1 MLFNNGYH
9 TIHHHKAGLHW
20 NKVPEA
26 HKEIQD
32 NINPILM
39 ERSFWWYIVRVY
51 IISIFI
57 PKLRTN
63 SMRLERMR
71 EEEKIRSIEKMAGS
85 NPHSEVIAT

>member
-26 HKEIQD
+26 HNEIKD

-39 ERSFWWYIVRVY
+39 ERSFWWYIVRSY
-51 IISIFI
+51 ILSIFI
-57 PKLRTN
+57 PKFRTN

-71 EEEKIRSIEKMAGS
+71 EEEIASTSENINEENRIESI
-85 NPHSEVIAT
+85 IA